1 MNNCKESHTFHI
13 PVMGIGYSI
22 DSPVRVAKY
31 GINSVISLVDDGI
44 LEKMRQFYSFKLNIP
59 FEAIPA
65 NSEDYR
71 ARRITAYLNLID
83 ELVKQSFEELKDSI
97 DNKTKELQKYFELLP
112 DSDWLKDKYESV
124 VQKLQGIDLKK
135 WLQANLISGAIDV
148 NIMTK
153 LDKANTYQN
162 NPLPVEYNDAH
173 AAMRGFAVSNLS
185 NSSMV
190 LSAGLNP
197 RLYSYIE
204 KFEDFYPK
212 DDSGFLKK
220 KITLK
225 VSDFRSALIQ
235 GKFLAKKGIWV
246 SEYRIES
253 GLNCGGHA
261 FVSQGSLIGPVLDEF
276 RLKRDSLVQ
285 EVHAVLAQSLKEK
298 NRFVPQ
304 GPLKIKVTAQGGVG
318 TSTEHNFLLKYYN
331 LDSVG
336 WGTPFLL
343 VPEVSNVDEETLKL
357 LQDAREDDVYLSD
370 ISPYGV
376 PFNNLKNNTKDIQK
390 EKRIAEGKPG
400 SSCFKKYG
408 SFNFEFPGNPVC
420 TGSREYQKKKLAELN
435 EKTLDKVTYE
445 KEYRKIVDK
454 ACICVGLGTA
464 ALIKNGISM
473 STEDEGVSVCP
484 GPNIAYFSKIVS
496 LKEMVDHI
504 YGRNNIM
511 VRTDRPHVF
520 INELTINVNYL
531 ETKIADNTIPTDKSN
546 ELILGFKNY
555 FLDGIKYYENLFQNN
570 TVDSESVKQSSLKH
584 LEELKTRLNNL

>member
-59 FEAIPA
+59 FEAITA

-343 VPEVSNVDEETLKL
+343 VPEVSY
-357 LQDAREDDVYLSD
+357 VYD
-370 ISPYGV
+370 
-376 PFNNLKNNTKDIQK
+376 
-390 EKRIAEGKPG
+390 
-400 SSCFKKYG
+400 
-408 SFNFEFPGNPVC
+408 
-420 TGSREYQKKKLAELN
+420 
-435 EKTLDKVTYE
+435 
-445 KEYRKIVDK
+445 
-454 ACICVGLGTA
+454 
-464 ALIKNGISM
+464 
-473 STEDEGVSVCP
+473 
-484 GPNIAYFSKIVS
+484 
-496 LKEMVDHI
+496 
-504 YGRNNIM
+504 
-511 VRTDRPHVF
+511 
-520 INELTINVNYL
+520 
-531 ETKIADNTIPTDKSN
+531 
-546 ELILGFKNY
+546 
-555 FLDGIKYYENLFQNN
+555 
-570 TVDSESVKQSSLKH
+570 
-584 LEELKTRLNNL
+584 